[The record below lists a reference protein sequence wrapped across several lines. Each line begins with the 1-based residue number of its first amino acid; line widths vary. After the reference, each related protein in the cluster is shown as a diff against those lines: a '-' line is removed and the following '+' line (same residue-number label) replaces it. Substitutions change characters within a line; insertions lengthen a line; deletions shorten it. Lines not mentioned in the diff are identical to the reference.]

1 MDLSMKRYPILAVCV
16 AAVIL
21 GACAKESSLPKATGE
36 AAIRALNAIPASP
49 EMVFLIE
56 ERVIGSA
63 TTKAVTATSIYDDL
77 TYTFNFQTLLAGD
90 STTTRVASQFLNVE
104 ADKDYTFVVSG
115 ALATPDITIWEADQ
129 REWTGTETAFEARM
143 AHVAETLGSI
153 DIYLADPVI
162 PPTLGSQIATLA
174 FGEIA
179 APVNFEAGEY
189 VMTITPAGDDTTIL
203 FVSDPVT
210 ILAQSQYIMTVFD
223 GDENDLAPI
232 SVRLFNISGGGSG
245 ALVDSR
251 FPPQMRFI
259 HGGLNF
265 GDADIYIDDPLTVPV
280 VTDHAFKDFTPFIDV
295 TEGELP
301 VTYTPPGNP
310 GMTLID
316 VDQAVFAGTRTDFFV
331 LNDADGANT
340 WVSNLADR
348 RSIQTRARLSFMNTA
363 GGRSGVDVYIV
374 PDGEELLEDTAP
386 ILPGLPL
393 GFPPVQIPIVPD
405 IYDVYIT
412 DIDEDILLA
421 GPITL
426 DLDFGDVVE
435 TIIFE
440 NVDPTVVDFE
450 IIPAP

>member
-1 MDLSMKRYPILAVCV
+1 
-16 AAVIL
+16 
-21 GACAKESSLPKATGE
+21 
-36 AAIRALNAIPASP
+36 
-49 EMVFLIE
+49 
-56 ERVIGSA
+56 
-63 TTKAVTATSIYDDL
+63 
-77 TYTFNFQTLLAGD
+77 
-90 STTTRVASQFLNVE
+90 
-104 ADKDYTFVVSG
+104 
-115 ALATPDITIWEADQ
+115 
-129 REWTGTETAFEARM
+129 
-143 AHVAETLGSI
+143 
-153 DIYLADPVI
+153 
-162 PPTLGSQIATLA
+162 
-174 FGEIA
+174 
-179 APVNFEAGEY
+179 
-189 VMTITPAGDDTTIL
+189 
-203 FVSDPVT
+203 
-210 ILAQSQYIMTVFD
+210 LAQSQFIMTVFD

-245 ALVDSR
+245 ALFDSR

-363 GGRSGVDVYIV
+363 GGRPSVDIYVVPSG
-374 PDGEELLEDTAP
+374 ELIDETGP
-386 ILPGLPL
+386 VIPGYPL
-393 GFPPVQIPIVPD
+393 GFAPVQIPLFPDTYD
-405 IYDVYIT
+405 IYVT
-412 DIDEDILLA
+412 DA
-421 GPITL
+421 GEKVVLSGPNTL
-426 DLDFGDVVE
+426 DLDFGDVVD